1 MRGVDHAYLA
11 ATAVTNLLNNRH
23 SFFQSVSAPI
33 CPRFLQPLEPTLV
46 ARDPLPRPL
55 SSFFAAMQV
64 QAVCFTDLRYFV
76 P

>member
-1 MRGVDHAYLA
+1 
-11 ATAVTNLLNNRH
+11 
-23 SFFQSVSAPI
+23 
-33 CPRFLQPLEPTLV
+33 LEPTLV